1 MTSTQQT
8 GVPFERIRGSPGFNV
23 NNLECSICHELLWKP
38 VACRTCETPFCS
50 TCINQW
56 LINHPNQCPNQCQI
70 FAERKCPPFIVKL
83 LSQLQ
88 IACFYQS
95 TGCNEIISYEGLDKH
110 EIECNFQSQQC
121 PGCQLQI
128 IKEDFDNH
136 ISNCTSIELTC
147 QDCKIVYKR
156 GDADRKHTENICLK
170 EQIRQLRDEYK
181 ENKREMHELTLQLHE
196 MRLLNPLIKK
206 IRITFDDLDGTL
218 DKLSCISAEYR
229 GLKWTG
235 ISSMHKSYAIQK
247 YPKSGYAT
255 SFTSDG
261 SSTIVFFKDDASI
274 GVKNSNEKFTFV
286 SVTACAAWADNLQ
299 VTITGCRNSIE
310 INKHTA
316 ILLFGKPQLIL
327 LYWKDI
333 DKIIF
338 KSYSSS
344 AHPDSGGSNCTHVV
358 LSQLTIGQEKN
369 FPLFRQRNQ
378 IVSLD
383 RKEFIEIKLI
393 EIAALADKRDTSKHQ
408 Q

>member
-170 EQIRQLRDEYK
+170 EQLRQLRDEYK

-235 ISSMHKSYAIQK
+235 ISSMHKSK
-247 YPKSGYAT
+247 
-255 SFTSDG
+255 
-261 SSTIVFFKDDASI
+261 
-274 GVKNSNEKFTFV
+274 
-286 SVTACAAWADNLQ
+286 
-299 VTITGCRNSIE
+299 
-310 INKHTA
+310 
-316 ILLFGKPQLIL
+316 
-327 LYWKDI
+327 
-333 DKIIF
+333 KI
-338 KSYSSS
+338 
-344 AHPDSGGSNCTHVV
+344 
-358 LSQLTIGQEKN
+358 

-393 EIAALADKRDTSKHQ
+393 EIAALADKCDTSKHQ